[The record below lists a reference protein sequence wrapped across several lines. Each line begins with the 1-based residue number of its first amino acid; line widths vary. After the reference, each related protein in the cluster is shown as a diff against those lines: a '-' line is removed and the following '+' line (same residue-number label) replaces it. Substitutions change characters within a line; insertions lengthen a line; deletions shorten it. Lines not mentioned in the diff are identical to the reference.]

1 MPAGVCPSCLRVAQ
15 GNHPDFLRFTRLPK
29 KESAGRQDDSEVAD
43 EESPEERG
51 SELKRDITI
60 DQIRELTEHA
70 SFGPREGEHRLFVID
85 PADRMNLPSQNAL
98 LKTLEEP
105 PGRSMLI
112 LVTTR
117 PQILLP
123 TVRSRC
129 FTVRFA
135 AMPTAELAAALEA
148 RGVPRVD
155 ALSRAALSAGRPR
168 LALALDVEAHRA
180 RRDEILSALE
190 TVAARGKGLVRLPA
204 LAAKI
209 VGRDEASLTEGLD
222 LAAALLRDAERS
234 SLGLS
239 ASSLLHADLHSRL
252 EALGGRL
259 GAVRAADLVRFVDR
273 VRDDMRFS
281 LNKTLVA
288 ESLLAAVAGGPI
300 PY

>member
-1 MPAGVCPSCLRVAQ
+1 LAK

-29 KESAGRQDDSEVAD
+29 KESASRQDESEGAD
-43 EESPEERG
+43 EEGPEERG

-112 LVTTR
+112 LVTAR

-148 RGVPRVD
+148 RGVPRAE

-190 TVAARGKGLVRLPA
+190 TVAARGKGLVLLPA
-204 LAAKI
+204 LAGKL
-209 VGRDEASLTEGLD
+209 VGRDEVSLTEGLD

-234 SLGLS
+234 SLGLP
-239 ASSLLHADLHSRL
+239 AGSLLHADLHSRL
-252 EALGGRL
+252 EALGDRL
-259 GAVRAADLVRFVDR
+259 GGVRAAELVRFVDR
-273 VRDDMRFS
+273 VRDDLRFS

-288 ESLLAAVAGGPI
+288 ESLLAAVGGGPI